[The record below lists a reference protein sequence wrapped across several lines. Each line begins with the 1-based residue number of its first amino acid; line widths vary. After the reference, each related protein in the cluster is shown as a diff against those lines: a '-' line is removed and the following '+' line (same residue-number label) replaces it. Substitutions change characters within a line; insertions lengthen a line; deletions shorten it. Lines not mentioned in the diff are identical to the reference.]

1 MMGEMLQRSVPI
13 DRPLDLRRTLRP
25 LLGWFR
31 QDGWWFTTSTALGPA
46 TLRLSRTRETVTGTA
61 WGAGAEPVL
70 ESLPRIAG
78 LEDDAD
84 FDPRHPLVSELHR
97 RSPGLRFG
105 ATGDV
110 FAHLVAA
117 IVGQKV
123 TRAEADR
130 ALQGL
135 RREFGEPAPG
145 PIPALRL
152 PPDPEKIAEAPY
164 WVFHTLHLEQRR
176 ARTLVAAAR
185 QAPRLR
191 RLGTESVESAAEFLI
206 TIPGIGAWTI
216 AKTLA
221 PSHGDPDQLEVG
233 DFHLKNLVAFHLTGR
248 PRGTDEEM
256 VELMEEFRPQRG
268 RVVRLLHTLGHAP
281 KYGPRMAPR
290 DITRM

>member
-1 MMGEMLQRSVPI
+1 M
-13 DRPLDLRRTLRP
+13 RP

-31 QDGWWFTTSTALGPA
+31 DDGWWFTTTTERGPT
-46 TLRLSRTRETVTGTA
+46 TLRVARTRSMLNGAA
-61 WGAGAEPVL
+61 WGDGAEAVL
-70 ESLPRIAG
+70 DRLPRIAG

-84 FDPRHPLVSELHR
+84 FSPSHPLVAELHR

-117 IVGQKV
+117 VVGQKV

-130 ALQGL
+130 ALSGL
-135 RREFGEPAPG
+135 RREFADPAPG
-145 PIPALRL
+145 PVAGLRL
-152 PPDPEKIAEAPY
+152 PPDPDRMAEAPY
-164 WVFHTLHLEQRR
+164 WVYHRLHLEQRR
-176 ARTLVAAAR
+176 ANTLIAAAR
-185 QAPRLR
+185 QASHLT
-191 RLGTESVESAAEFLI
+191 RLGGENVESAARFLMGL
-206 TIPGIGAWTI
+206 PGIGEWTV

-221 PSHGDPDQLEVG
+221 PSHGDPDQVEVG

-248 PRGTDEEM
+248 PRGTDDEM
-256 VELMEEFRPQRG
+256 VELLEEFRPHRG
-268 RVVRLLHTLGHAP
+268 RVVRLLHPLGHAP